1 MRFLYMKQLEFSA
14 QSDYV
19 WKSWLCVTEVLQSFQ
34 IEHHTYIILFFKNS
48 YKTAPKWAGVHEHRD
63 EILWDEC
70 PQ

>member
-1 MRFLYMKQLEFSA
+1 MKQLEFPA

-34 IEHHTYIILFFKNS
+34 KTAFKSS
-48 YKTAPKWAGVHEHRD
+48 YKTAPKWAGVHEDRD